1 MCWAFGVVCWWIFGK
16 TINRKTLQNPSLS
29 GCCNR
34 KWFISREIPLRQPRP
49 FFNQRSTSPDVTKYN
64 MWNIANWHIEGVF
77 LWKLWKLWSVWLFW
91 NGNIGDSQYLC
102 RLHIPEPKARPTWGD
117 WPGFQHPHPGS
128 CRASILVCT
137 HRHKDKMPGKEHCC
151 VPVCNGN
158 KLKFPDLSFHY
169 IPKNKIKRKKWIWKI
184 RLDVGKYFKVLN
196 IERTC
201 VSWGGLTGQVVPLT
215 RGLWS
220 KQITLVF
227 INIRHILGTQYQT
240 NKNINLSLIGLV
252 LFHNTYLQ
260 RQYILCWSSHIS
272 PIF

>member
-1 MCWAFGVVCWWIFGK
+1 MLVNGALDENLPCAIHG
-16 TINRKTLQNPSLS
+16 
-29 GCCNR
+29 
-34 KWFISREIPLRQPRP
+34 
-49 FFNQRSTSPDVTKYN
+49 
-64 MWNIANWHIEGVF
+64 
-77 LWKLWKLWSVWLFW
+77 WSVLPNHCLTQVSYRLGPIFLSDI
-91 NGNIGDSQYLC
+91 IGDSQYLC

-117 WPGFQHPHPGS
+117 WPGFLHPHPGS

-137 HRHKDKMPGKEHCC
+137 HRHTDKMPGKEHCC

-215 RGLWS
+215 RGPWS

-252 LFHNTYLQ
+252 LFHNTYLH